1 MCHCCGN
8 TVVSETFTTCYESGY
23 CIVASCHQRCR
34 CAYRSRMLCADSE
47 RGERHTTILGFWIF
61 AERRQTRMQNW
72 ALVIF
77 DHHHLLRPATCSD
90 DKTPNAHTNEY
101 NTMPIKVPSSQ
112 LLVFCVFLGIGPTS
126 WSL

>member
-8 TVVSETFTTCYESGY
+8 TVVSDTFTTCYESGY
-23 CIVASCHQRCR
+23 CIVASCHQRCPVR
-34 CAYRSRMLCADSE
+34 RQRARRETHNPEFAK
-47 RGERHTTILGFWIF
+47 ILGFWIF

-112 LLVFCVFLGIGPTS
+112 LLVFCVFLGIEPTS